1 MTSRENSGLLGI
13 VDVEKYP
20 ILENQSE
27 KYDKLLSLTRER
39 YQKDGIVILPGFLTE
54 EAIAESV
61 AEVLAA
67 KGEEWFTQS
76 SHNVFLDSGDSGFPT
91 GHIRNRQ
98 LPTSVASLAYDKL
111 SRQGPL
117 LSLYN
122 SEPFRLFLSQ
132 VLGLDQFYRL
142 EDPLGAA
149 SINIFPP
156 GTAHNWHFD
165 EVGYVGCELL
175 SNQIF

>member
-1 MTSRENSGLLGI
+1 MTSSETSGLQRI
-13 VDVEKYP
+13 VDVDKYPLLDAQSDNYDELVSSSREKY
-20 ILENQSE
+20 Q
-27 KYDKLLSLTRER
+27 R
-39 YQKDGIVILPGFLTE
+39 DGIVILPGFLTE
-54 EAIAESV
+54 EAVAESV
-61 AEVLAA
+61 AEVVGAR
-67 KGEEWFTQS
+67 GEEWFTQS
-76 SHNVFLDSGDSGFPT
+76 SHNVFLDSGDSGLPP
-91 GHIRNRQ
+91 GHVRNRQ

-111 SRQGPL
+111 ARQGPL

-165 EVGYVGCELL
+165 EVGYLGSGLWAL
-175 SNQIF
+175 Y

>member
-1 MTSRENSGLLGI
+1 MTSSDISSLLGI

-20 ILENQSE
+20 IQDPESE
-27 KYDKLLSLTRER
+27 KYQQLVTNT
-39 YQKDGIVILPGFLTE
+39 QKIYEQDGIAILPGFLTT
-54 EAIAESV
+54 EAISRSV
-61 AEVLAA
+61 AEVVRAR
-67 KGEEWFTQS
+67 GEEWFTRS
-76 SHNVFLDSGDSGFPT
+76 SHNVFLDSGDSNFPP
-91 GHIRNRQ
+91 HHVRNRE

-111 SRQGPL
+111 SQDGPL
-117 LSLYN
+117 LTLYH

-156 GTAHNWHFD
+156 GTSHNWHFD
-165 EVGYVGCELL
+165 EVEYF
-175 SNQIF
+175 NY